1 MGAGTYACATGSFLP
16 ATAAERC
23 CPRGGACDDG
33 RPPCPAVV
41 GGSNPT
47 YDTAWNTE
55 AAAKAQPDVPL
66 EIVYTDRAAAVAAAE
81 AEEVPLLLYGWEPDL
96 FTSKDRFARV
106 RMTEYVYC
114 VTRRGR
120 AVHTTSAHPTLL
132 PPYRYDY
139 CGAETNLLVQ
149 TPVVC
154 DYPIIQTEKIGY
166 HAFEKL
172 TPDAWALAS
181 KLSLNFTEIQRL
193 LELQAANDGD
203 DWEAACAWLKE
214 TSGEGVW
221 DEWVVRLTWDWGPGV
236 TAAIALAVAVVW
248 VWFLGPLA
256 ECWAASRV
264 KVMEVA
270 ATSQLKAKA
279 AVESVDR
286 VSQSSVLGCC
296 GSQLQVT
303 GGRCYRHRHR
313 HHLHHHHHT
322 SSTTTTSTATSTS
335 TSPPPPSLL
344 CRSSRRS

>member
-1 MGAGTYACATGSFLP
+1 MPIKSLGAHVPQNWTRNDDAAQWRVFDYEMCAARASRGAILTIRRNSAHCSDGHPSHLCTGTRALASLKYPDVQSTLRTSDACGPQDVCANLKDDAAATARMGAGTYACATGSFLP

-114 VTRRGR
+114 ATRTGERS
-120 AVHTTSAHPTLL
+120 AASAHSLS
-132 PPYRYDY
+132 PPAYRYDY

-221 DEWVVRLTWDWGPGV
+221 DEWVVRLTWDWGPG
-236 TAAIALAVAVVW
+236 
-248 VWFLGPLA
+248 
-256 ECWAASRV
+256 
-264 KVMEVA
+264 
-270 ATSQLKAKA
+270 
-279 AVESVDR
+279 
-286 VSQSSVLGCC
+286 
-296 GSQLQVT
+296 
-303 GGRCYRHRHR
+303 
-313 HHLHHHHHT
+313 
-322 SSTTTTSTATSTS
+322 
-335 TSPPPPSLL
+335 
-344 CRSSRRS
+344 